1 MTLSFLIACFC
12 LFFVFFLT
20 IFSFYQCKPYH
31 VSDKLVIIGDAAHAM
46 VPFYGQGTNCVRTKT
61 YKISVGLLNY
71 QIINKGFSLLLIFK
85 ETFLKNLFIF
95 ESKLCAAKIDSHER
109 KG

>member
-1 MTLSFLIACFC
+1 MTFSFLIACFC
-12 LFFVFFLT
+12 LFVCFFLT

-46 VPFYGQGTNCVRTKT
+46 VPFYGQGTNCVRTKS

-71 QIINKGFSLLLIFK
+71 QIINNGFCLLLIFK
-85 ETFLKNLFIF
+85 ETFLTNLFIF
-95 ESKLCAAKIDSHER
+95 ESKL
-109 KG
+109 

>member
-1 MTLSFLIACFC
+1 MTLLFLIACFC
-12 LFFVFFLT
+12 LFVFFLT

-71 QIINKGFSLLLIFK
+71 QIINKGFPLLLIFK
-85 ETFLKNLFIF
+85 ETFLTNLFIF
-95 ESKLCAAKIDSHER
+95 ESKLYAAKIDLHER

>member
-85 ETFLKNLFIF
+85 ETFLTNLFIF
-95 ESKLCAAKIDSHER
+95 ESKLYAAKIDLHER